1 MATTLNITPEV
12 KLSGRVAIDINVPDM
27 ALKLGLTQY
36 DISEFMRE
44 IAEEAAE
51 YWKTLARENLTST
64 AKWYTEAILTR
75 PMLGGNYRVVFDTD
89 YVSEGK
95 GPLISAVELGANPYD
110 MKPGFLKGGMN
121 RRLIPLWKGHP
132 INAVEPVWLHKDSDG
147 WIHPGWEGQQL
158 YLKVMEHL
166 DNVILPAALDKLAD
180 AIIKELS

>member
-1 MATTLNITPEV
+1 MAGISFNPNLLLAN
-12 KLSGRVAIDINVPDM
+12 RVAIDIDVPDM

-36 DISEFMRE
+36 DLSEFMRE

-51 YWKTLARENLTST
+51 YWKTLANESLTST
-64 AKWYTEAILTR
+64 AKWYTEAIVTR
-75 PMLGGNYRVVFDTD
+75 PMLGGAYRVVLDTN

-95 GPLISAVELGANPYD
+95 GPLIAAIEFGADSYD

-132 INAVEPVWLHKDSDG
+132 THGIEPVWLHKDDDG
-147 WIHPGWEGQQL
+147 WTHPGWDGQQM
-158 YLKVMEHL
+158 YLKVMTHL

-180 AIIKELS
+180 AIVKELS